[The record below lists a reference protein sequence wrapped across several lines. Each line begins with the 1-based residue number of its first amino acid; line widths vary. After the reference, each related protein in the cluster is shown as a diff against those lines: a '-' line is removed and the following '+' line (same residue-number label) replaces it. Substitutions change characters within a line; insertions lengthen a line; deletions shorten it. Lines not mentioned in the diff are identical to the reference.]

1 MCINLW
7 RSTLSEIPCDSIH
20 EAPNS
25 EGADNRSNKGE
36 GEDGADV
43 TEEVLFLHGITSVED
58 DWGEEDVEEEVGSE
72 LGERVGIGIE
82 GVGDEDSEQS
92 SDKDENTRLW
102 KEPFKDGEMVEED
115 LEDDGEDDQA

>member
-43 TEEVLFLHGITSVED
+43 AEEVLFLHGITSVED
-58 DWGEEDVEEEVGSE
+58 DWGEEDVEENLWIECSFLVNFIVRAISNLEKGSNKGGGYTVSF
-72 LGERVGIGIE
+72 LHTSPLNSYSQV
-82 GVGDEDSEQS
+82 
-92 SDKDENTRLW
+92 L
-102 KEPFKDGEMVEED
+102 F
-115 LEDDGEDDQA
+115 

>member
-25 EGADNRSNKGE
+25 EGANNRSNKGE

-43 TEEVLFLHGITSVED
+43 AEEVLFLHGITSVED
-58 DWGEEDVEEEVGSE
+58 DWREEDVEENLWVECSFLINFIVRAVSNLVSE
-72 LGERVGIGIE
+72 IIKAMLTSYV
-82 GVGDEDSEQS
+82 SLHTS
-92 SDKDENTRLW
+92 PLNS
-102 KEPFKDGEMVEED
+102 
-115 LEDDGEDDQA
+115 